1 MYTKAAAPDE
11 NVRQLCCGI
20 RMECEILKRKG
31 KKRNKTALWGYLFLS
46 PYVILFL
53 IFSLFPIVFSFALSF
68 TTWNGIGEMEFV
80 GLKNYGIL
88 LFGKSNFW
96 KAVGNTVIIML
107 EYIPITLA
115 GGLGLAVLLNSRYI
129 KRKGFFRFAYFLP
142 YMVTPVAVGL
152 MFALFFDW
160 KTGIVNKILTDFGV
174 IREEIYWLGEPMT
187 ARIVVAFSLVWKL
200 LGYVCVIYSAG
211 ISNIPE
217 HYYEAASLDGATGLQ
232 KFRHITLPLLRP
244 ITVFLS
250 VTIIISGF
258 QLVEEPMQLFTGWA
272 AGTDYVGGPGK
283 SCLTAM
289 WYMYDT
295 AFGTQ
300 NRYGMA
306 SAIAYSLFALIAVF
320 TFLGTRGMSG
330 KEEKR

>member
-1 MYTKAAAPDE
+1 MKAIPLALD
-11 NVRQLCCGI
+11 VW
-20 RMECEILKRKG
+20 RMECEILNHKRK
-31 KKRNKTALWGYLFLS
+31 KMNRTVLWGYLFLM
-46 PYVILFL
+46 PYAILFL
-53 IFSLFPIVFSFALSF
+53 VFSLFPIIFSFVLSF
-68 TTWNGIGEMEFV
+68 TSWNGIGKIEFA
-80 GLKNYGIL
+80 GLENYQTL
-88 LFGKSNFW
+88 LFGRSHFW
-96 KAVGNTVIIML
+96 KAVGNTVVIML
-107 EYIPITLA
+107 EYIPVTLA

-129 KRKGFFRFAYFLP
+129 KRKGFYRFACFLP

-160 KTGIVNKILTDFGV
+160 KTGIVNKVLMYFGW
-174 IREEIYWLGEPMT
+174 IEEEVYWLGEPLT
-187 ARIVVAFSLVWKL
+187 ARIVVAVALVWKL
-200 LGYVCVIYSAG
+200 TGYVMVIYSAG

-217 HYYEAASLDGATGLQ
+217 HYYEAAGLDGATAFQ
-232 KFRHITLPLLRP
+232 KFRYITLPLLQP

-295 AFGTQ
+295 AFGSR

-320 TFLGTRGMSG
+320 TLAGMKTMSRKG
-330 KEEKR
+330 EKGEKK